1 MNFNFDTGTYV
12 VIGAIVIFYL
22 RLMQLRGKRR
32 RLENEASVARMSNKA
47 KVRKN
52 TPAVEVK
59 DKNAPP
65 YKVTS
70 WILVVIATVLSL
82 GGVAARSS
90 AGFPPILQEYW
101 WVMTAVGTLLFV
113 FCFKV

>member
-1 MNFNFDTGTYV
+1 MKLDTGTYI
-12 VIGAIVIFYL
+12 VIGAMIIFYL

-32 RLENEASVARMSNKA
+32 RLESEANVARMSPKNKT
-47 KVRKN
+47 RKN
-52 TPAVEVK
+52 APPMEIR

-70 WILVVIATVLSL
+70 WALVVIAALLSL
-82 GGVAARSS
+82 LGLVARGST
-90 AGFPPILQEYW
+90 GFPILMQEYW
-101 WVMTAVGTLLFV
+101 WIITSVGTLLFV